1 MDVLKEDCNLP
12 SPGSIVICE
21 VSSLYHEARDHSV
34 EAAVNVPVAL
44 NRYKIVISEEFRHE
58 RSTYLLASTQGTE
71 VLRGLRHH
79 VAAQED
85 DDATRHSVPDLD
97 VEVDLRVPLLL
108 LGVWP
113 VSVLLPRPLLAAVR
127 GGHQARVL
135 LVGAGGALGETGP
148 SILLQPLVTTS
159 GVIVVTRTIR

>member
-21 VSSLYHEARDHSV
+21 ISSLYHEARDDSV
-34 EAAVNVPVAL
+34 ETAVNVPVAL
-44 NRYKIVISEEFRHE
+44 NRYQIVISEEFINE
-58 RSTYLLASTQGTE
+58 TYLLSSTQGTE
-71 VLRGLRHH
+71 VLRGLGYH

-148 SILLQPLVTTS
+148 GILLQPLVTTS
-159 GVIVVTRTIR
+159 RVKVVTRTVR

>member
-21 VSSLYHEARDHSV
+21 ISALYHEARDDSV
-34 EAAVNVPVAL
+34 ETAVNVPVAL
-44 NRYKIVISEEFRHE
+44 NRYQIVISEEFINE
-58 RSTYLLASTQGTE
+58 TYLLSSTQGTE

-85 DDATRHSVPDLD
+85 DDATRHSVPDLY

-108 LGVWP
+108 LGIGP

-148 SILLQPLVTTS
+148 GILLQPLVTS
-159 GVIVVTRTIR
+159 SRVKVVTRTIR